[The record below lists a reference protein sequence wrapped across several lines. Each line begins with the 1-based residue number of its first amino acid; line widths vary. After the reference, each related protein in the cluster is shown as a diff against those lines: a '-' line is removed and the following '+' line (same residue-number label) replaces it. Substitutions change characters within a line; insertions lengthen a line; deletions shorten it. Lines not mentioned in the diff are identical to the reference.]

1 MPPFDEN
8 IEGIKNNSLKNCRC
22 AIMKV
27 FPDDLLY
34 SREHV
39 WVRVDGD
46 LATIGITDYAQE
58 KLGEILSIEL
68 PDADTDVERDEP
80 FGAIESAKAAI
91 ELISP
96 VTGEVISVNEDLTD
110 DIGIIN
116 SDPHD
121 TGWMIVVDM
130 KDLDEL
136 DDLLDSRGYHD
147 FIVQEVEG
155 D

>member
-1 MPPFDEN
+1 
-8 IEGIKNNSLKNCRC
+8 
-22 AIMKV
+22 MKI

-39 WVRVDGD
+39 WVRVEGD
-46 LATIGITDYAQE
+46 IATVGITDHAQE
-58 KLGEILSIEL
+58 KLGEILSLDL
-68 PDADTDVERDEP
+68 PEADSYVEWNEP
-80 FGAIESAKAAI
+80 FGTIETSKGVV

-96 VTGEVISVNEDLTD
+96 VSGVVISVNEDITD

-121 TGWMIVVDM
+121 TGWMIIVEM
-130 KDLDEL
+130 EELEEL
-136 DDLLDSRGYHD
+136 DDLLDVSGY
-147 FIVQEVEG
+147 QEFVIQEAEV

>member
-1 MPPFDEN
+1 
-8 IEGIKNNSLKNCRC
+8 
-22 AIMKV
+22 MKV

-58 KLGEILSIEL
+58 NLGEVVSIEL
-68 PDADTDVERDEP
+68 PEADSEVEQDEP
-80 FGAIESAKAAI
+80 FGTVESSSKGVV
-91 ELISP
+91 ELVSP
-96 VTGEVISVNEDLTD
+96 VSGEVIGVNEDIGD

-121 TGWMIVVDM
+121 TGWLIIVEMSDM
-130 KDLDEL
+130 EEL
-136 DDLLDSRGYHD
+136 AELLDAKGYND
-147 FIVQEVEG
+147 FVAREMEAG
-155 D
+155 

>member
-1 MPPFDEN
+1 
-8 IEGIKNNSLKNCRC
+8 
-22 AIMKV
+22 MKV

-39 WVRVDGD
+39 WVRVEGD
-46 LATIGITDYAQE
+46 IATIGITDHAQE
-58 KLGEILSIEL
+58 KLGEVLSLDL
-68 PDADTDVERDEP
+68 PETDSYVEWNEP
-80 FGAIESAKAAI
+80 FGTIETAKGVV

-96 VTGEVISVNEDLTD
+96 VSGVVISVNEDITD

-121 TGWMIVVDM
+121 TGWMIIVEM
-130 KDLDEL
+130 EDLEEL
-136 DDLLDSRGYHD
+136 DDLLDASGY
-147 FIVQEVEG
+147 QEFVIQEAEV

>member
-1 MPPFDEN
+1 
-8 IEGIKNNSLKNCRC
+8 
-22 AIMKV
+22 MKV

-58 KLGEILSIEL
+58 NLGEVVSVEL
-68 PDADTDVERDEP
+68 PEADSEVEQDEP
-80 FGAIESAKAAI
+80 FGAVESSSKGVV

-96 VTGEVISVNEDLTD
+96 VSGDVISVNEDIVD

-121 TGWMIVVDM
+121 TGWLIIVEMNDIE
-130 KDLDEL
+130 EL
-136 DDLLDSRGYHD
+136 AELLDAKGYND
-147 FIVQEVEG
+147 FVAREMEAG
-155 D
+155 